1 MEIRSRIEPIKAAQ
15 LFVEKYYPTCQ
26 GAILA
31 GSVVREETTAT
42 SDLDIVIFKQNIS
55 SSYRESLIDFGW
67 PIEVFVHGVT
77 SYKSIFE
84 SDCKRARP
92 SMPRMVSE
100 GIIIQDVGMLQA
112 IKEEAKALLENG
124 PEAWSAETIQMKRY
138 FITDTLNDFIGCSNR
153 SEGIFIAGTL
163 ADQVSEFILRVN
175 RQWIGNSK
183 WVIRSLRHYDEA
195 FASDFAHAFDLYY
208 KAGEKEQVIQL
219 VEHILQPYGGMLF
232 EGFSI
237 GKG

>member
-1 MEIRSRIEPIKAAQ
+1 MEIRRRIEPIKAAQ